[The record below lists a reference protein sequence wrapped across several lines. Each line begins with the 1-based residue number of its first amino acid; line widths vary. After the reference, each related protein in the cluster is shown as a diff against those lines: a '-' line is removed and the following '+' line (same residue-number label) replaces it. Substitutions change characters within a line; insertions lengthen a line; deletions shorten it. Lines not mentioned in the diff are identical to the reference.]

1 MKLASTEDK
10 NRNGESKKRKKRE
23 NERKQKTQKGGS
35 HCEDHFCCW
44 LPLSEVFTDSLTE
57 TSTDKW
63 QQQQQPQKVRPVAQV
78 WTCNSSSN
86 HSGKTGASGNVALS
100 AEERERWGKT
110 KLHSLHSLRSHLDCS
125 HLGRNWAITAIIWSV
140 AFSLLADPTAVV
152 NGQNTSSSTSV
163 LCPHPS
169 SSTSLSF
176 VCV

>member
-1 MKLASTEDK
+1 MARPCPKMVVASMADGERSLKTRRRASGWLVKLASTEDE
-10 NRNGESKKRKKRE
+10 NRNGESEKRKKKE

-100 AEERERWGKT
+100 AEESEMG
-110 KLHSLHSLRSHLDCS
+110 
-125 HLGRNWAITAIIWSV
+125 
-140 AFSLLADPTAVV
+140 
-152 NGQNTSSSTSV
+152 
-163 LCPHPS
+163 
-169 SSTSLSF
+169 
-176 VCV
+176 